1 MKPIKIVFVDD
12 DIEFGNLICM
22 GLTALGH
29 KIHFQTSLAG
39 IEDVIT
45 QLSPSI
51 IILDVQIGEEN
62 GIKKAK
68 ELIILFPE
76 IPILY
81 VSSHHDIDYITEG
94 IAAGGVNYLKKP
106 FDIKELDS
114 YIKRFAKKQKTTNDV
129 PLGNY
134 LLNTQTNQLTY
145 GGVSIKKLTPL
156 EKNALI
162 LLFKNKNTPVSKDL
176 LSREIWGKK
185 YTPDLN
191 PSIHNLISKLRKCLN
206 KDEQVRINT
215 IEPNSYQ
222 LKIN

>member
-1 MKPIKIVFVDD
+1 MEPIKIVFVDD

-22 GLTALGH
+22 GLTAIGH

-51 IILDVQIGEEN
+51 IILDVEIGEEN
-62 GIKKAK
+62 GINKAK

-76 IPILY
+76 IPIMF

-106 FDIKELDS
+106 FDIKELNS
-114 YIKRFAKKQKTTNDV
+114 YIKRFAKKLKTTNDV
-129 PLGNY
+129 PIGNY

-145 GGVSIKKLTPL
+145 DGVSLGKLTPI

-162 LLFKNKNTPVSKDL
+162 LLWKKKNTTVAVDL

-191 PSIHNLISKLRKCLN
+191 PNIHNLISKLRKFLK
-206 KDEQVRINT
+206 KDEQVRIDTVKNKGYRL
-215 IEPNSYQ
+215 IIS
-222 LKIN
+222 